1 MSFMTRVRMA
11 IVRWWVRSVSD
22 AHVRQRELSFED
34 LEGIGRS
41 LARPRTGEA
50 SDPSPPVSVAR
61 KREARFPNRLVIR
74 FE

>member
-11 IVRWWVRSVSD
+11 IVRWWIRNAEGHQ
-22 AHVRQRELSFED
+22 AHAFED
-34 LEGIGRS
+34 LEGLGRPLVRPPLR
-41 LARPRTGEA
+41 LADG
-50 SDPSPPVSVAR
+50 DPADVSPPVSVVR